1 MEKQKKEYE
10 IPEIKIVKLERQTNL
25 LESSPDPDPIPVNFH
40 EGND

>member
-25 LESSPDPDPIPVNFH
+25 LESSPDQMPVNFND
-40 EGND
+40 GND

>member
-25 LESSPDPDPIPVNFH
+25 LESSPDPMPVNFND
-40 EGND
+40 GND

>member
-25 LESSPDPDPIPVNFH
+25 LESSPVPDNIPVNFN